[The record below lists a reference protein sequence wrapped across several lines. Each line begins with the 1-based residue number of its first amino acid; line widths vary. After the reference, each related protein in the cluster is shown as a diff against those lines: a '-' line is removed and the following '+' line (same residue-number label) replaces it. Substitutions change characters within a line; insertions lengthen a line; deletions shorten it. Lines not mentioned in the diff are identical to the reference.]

1 MPAPH
6 ISLGG
11 KGYEASGTAFDL
23 AAFQLQSQGG
33 FQPEWSSHQLQL
45 TRRNHSITEKHKLV
59 GSGRDRV

>member
-11 KGYEASGTAFDL
+11 KGYEASGMAFDL

-33 FQPEWSSHQLQL
+33 FQPEWSSHQLHL
-45 TRRNHSITEKHKLV
+45 TGHKHSTTEQHKLV
-59 GSGRDRV
+59 GSERDRA